1 MTTYRLSRHIGAA
14 IALVLLVVFSACEE
28 DTYTLGQA
36 VIEGEPFS
44 TNRIDYPIESIKQLK
59 IDRVQT
65 SQLPIFQLGN
75 FKDPIFGT
83 TSAQILTEVQ
93 LAEVKPI
100 FGRLSADTESLED
113 VSGNNDTLNENET
126 VVRARLYIPFQKVP
140 AASQDSDSDGVQDTF
155 DADPNDI
162 NSDSDGDG
170 LTDNEE
176 RLRGTDPLN
185 ADTDGDGINDLDDE
199 STPSNSYA
207 KRVALDSIYSFSGND
222 VFDLTVRH
230 SDFFLRDHEPTSGFL
245 DPSAYFSDD
254 STKFEDF
261 LGAVLFEGKDTI
273 SEFQYIEYQIDDPDT
288 EEDESA
294 FTDASKT
301 KDPGIYIDLDPGFFQ
316 TMILDK
322 EGGSELLSRS
332 NFKDHFRGIHLSLAA
347 DNDLM
352 MLLNLTSGYIEVD
365 YTYDFW
371 NTQDDSDASNDAIDS
386 EERSFRLNLVS
397 GGSFGITSG
406 NAVNTWTA
414 ENNVSIID
422 NQDFVERVY
431 LKGGSG
437 YLAQFQIPDEIIE
450 EIKTNNWLVNEASIV
465 FYVDQDAM
473 QQYPEQPSRLYLF
486 KEGSNLPVYDAM
498 TETSNNET
506 PLGIFLNYDG
516 ILQYDSEGKSSHYT
530 VRLTDYVNHVV
541 LRDSVNVPI
550 NVAVSANIG
559 LPVTYAAKVS
569 DSDKVVSYPQMSAAT
584 PLSTVLYGSNATVS
598 DDKRLELRIY
608 YTQIQD

>member
-1 MTTYRLSRHIGAA
+1 MTTYRLHHFGAV
-14 IALVLLVVFSACEE
+14 IALVLLVVFSACEK
-28 DTYTLGQA
+28 DTYTLGQS
-36 VIEGEPFS
+36 VIEGEPFN
-44 TNRIDYPIESIKQLK
+44 TNRIEYPIESIKQLK
-59 IDRVQT
+59 VDRVQT

-75 FKDPIFGT
+75 FNDPIFGT
-83 TSAQILTEVQ
+83 TNAQILTQVQ
-93 LAEVKPI
+93 LTEAKPI
-100 FGRLSADTESLED
+100 FGRLSADTEGLED
-113 VSGNNDTLNENET
+113 LSGNNDTLNENET

-140 AASQDSDSDGVQDTF
+140 AASQDSDSDGVQDAF
-155 DADPNDI
+155 DIDPNDI

-185 ADTDGDGINDLDDE
+185 ADTDGDGINDIDDE
-199 STPSNSYA
+199 STASNSYA
-207 KRVALDSIYSFSGND
+207 KRVALDSIYSFSESK
-222 VFDLTVRH
+222 VYDLTVRH
-230 SDFFLRDHEPTSGFL
+230 SDFFLRNHEPTSGFL

-254 STKFEDF
+254 SSKFEDF
-261 LGAVLFEGKDTI
+261 LGVTLYQGRDTI

-301 KDPGIYIDLDPGFFQ
+301 KDPGIYIDLDPQFFQ

-332 NFKDHFRGIHLSLAA
+332 NFKDHFRGIHLSLAT
-347 DNDLM
+347 DNDIM
-352 MLLNLTSGYIEVD
+352 MLFNLTSGYIEVD
-365 YTYDFW
+365 YTNDFW
-371 NTQDDSDASNDAIDS
+371 NTQGDSDESNDAIDT

-414 ENNVSIID
+414 ENSVSVVD

-437 YLAQFQIPDEIIE
+437 YLAQFQIPDEIID
-450 EIKTNNWLVNEASIV
+450 EIKTNNWLVNEANIV
-465 FYVDQDAM
+465 FHVDQDVM
-473 QQYPEQPSRLYLF
+473 QQYPQQPSRLYLF

-498 TETSNNET
+498 TETSEDET

-516 ILQYDSEGKSSHYT
+516 ILQHDTEGEGSHYT
-530 VRLTDYVNHVV
+530 VRLTDYLNHIV

-559 LPVTYAAKVS
+559 LPLTYAAKVS
-569 DSDKVVSYPQMSAAT
+569 DSDEVISYPQMSAAT
-584 PLSTVLYGSNATVS
+584 PLGTVLYGSNNSVPE
-598 DDKRLELRIY
+598 DKRLELKIF
-608 YTQIQD
+608 YTEIQN

>member
-1 MTTYRLSRHIGAA
+1 MTTYRLNHFGAV
-14 IALVLLVVFSACEE
+14 IALVLLVVFSACEK
-28 DTYTLGQA
+28 DTYTLGQS
-36 VIEGEPFS
+36 VIEGEPFN
-44 TNRIDYPIESIKQLK
+44 TNRIEYPIESIKQLK
-59 IDRVQT
+59 VDRVQT

-75 FKDPIFGT
+75 FNDPIFGT
-83 TSAQILTEVQ
+83 TNAQILTQVQ
-93 LAEVKPI
+93 LTEAKPI
-100 FGRLSADTESLED
+100 FGRLSADTEGLED
-113 VSGNNDTLNENET
+113 LSGNNDTLNENET

-140 AASQDSDSDGVQDTF
+140 AASQDSDSDGVQDAF
-155 DADPNDI
+155 DVDPNDI

-185 ADTDGDGINDLDDE
+185 ADTDGDGINDIDDE
-199 STPSNSYA
+199 STASNSYA
-207 KRVALDSIYSFSGND
+207 KRVALDSIYSFSESK
-222 VFDLTVRH
+222 VYDLTVRH
-230 SDFFLRDHEPTSGFL
+230 SDFFLRNHEPTSGFL

-254 STKFEDF
+254 SSKFEDF
-261 LGAVLFEGKDTI
+261 LGVTLYQDRDTI

-301 KDPGIYIDLDPGFFQ
+301 KDPGIYIDLDPQFFQ
-316 TMILDK
+316 TMVLDK

-332 NFKDHFRGIHLSLAA
+332 NFKDHFRGIHLSLAT
-347 DNDLM
+347 DNDIM
-352 MLLNLTSGYIEVD
+352 MLFNLTSGYIEVD
-365 YTYDFW
+365 YTNDFW
-371 NTQDDSDASNDAIDS
+371 NTQGDSDESNDAIDT

-414 ENNVSIID
+414 ENSISVVD
-422 NQDFVERVY
+422 NQEFVERVY

-450 EIKTNNWLVNEASIV
+450 QIKTNNWLVNEANIV
-465 FYVDQDAM
+465 FHVDQDVM
-473 QQYPEQPSRLYLF
+473 QQYPQQPSRLYLF

-498 TETSNNET
+498 TETSENET

-516 ILQYDSEGKSSHYT
+516 ILQYDTEGNGSHYT
-530 VRLTDYVNHVV
+530 VRLTDYLNHII

-550 NVAVSANIG
+550 NVVVSANIG
-559 LPVTYAAKVS
+559 LPITYPAEVS
-569 DSDKVVSYPQMSAAT
+569 DSDEVISYPQMSAAT
-584 PLSTVLYGSNATVS
+584 PLSTVLYGSNTSVPE
-598 DDKRLELRIY
+598 DKRLELKIY
-608 YTQIQD
+608 YTEIQN

>member
-1 MTTYRLSRHIGAA
+1 MTTYRLHHFGAV
-14 IALVLLVVFSACEE
+14 IALVLLVVFSACEK
-28 DTYTLGQA
+28 DTYTLGQS
-36 VIEGEPFS
+36 VIEGEPFN
-44 TNRIDYPIESIKQLK
+44 TNRIEYPIESIKQLK
-59 IDRVQT
+59 VDRVQT

-75 FKDPIFGT
+75 FNDPIFGT
-83 TSAQILTEVQ
+83 TNAQILTQVQ
-93 LAEVKPI
+93 LTEAKPI
-100 FGRLSADTESLED
+100 FGRLSADTEGLED
-113 VSGNNDTLNENET
+113 LSGNNDTLNENET

-140 AASQDSDSDGVQDTF
+140 AASQDSDSDGVQDAF
-155 DADPNDI
+155 DVDPNDI

-199 STPSNSYA
+199 STASNSYA
-207 KRVALDSIYSFSGND
+207 KRVALDSIYSFSESK
-222 VFDLTVRH
+222 VYDLTVRH
-230 SDFFLRDHEPTSGFL
+230 SDFFLRNHEPTSGFL

-254 STKFEDF
+254 SSKFEDF
-261 LGAVLFEGKDTI
+261 LGVTLYQGRDTI

-301 KDPGIYIDLDPGFFQ
+301 KDPGIYIDLDPQFFQ

-332 NFKDHFRGIHLSLAA
+332 NFKDHFRGIHLSLAT
-347 DNDLM
+347 DNDIM
-352 MLLNLTSGYIEVD
+352 MLFNLTSGYIEVD
-365 YTYDFW
+365 YTNDFW
-371 NTQDDSDASNDAIDS
+371 NTQGDSDESNDAIDT

-414 ENNVSIID
+414 ENSVSVVD

-437 YLAQFQIPDEIIE
+437 YLAQFQIPDEIID
-450 EIKTNNWLVNEASIV
+450 EIKTNNWLVNEANIV
-465 FYVDQDAM
+465 FHVDQDVM
-473 QQYPEQPSRLYLF
+473 QQYPQQPSRLYLF

-498 TETSNNET
+498 TETSEDET

-516 ILQYDSEGKSSHYT
+516 ILQYDTEGEGSHYT
-530 VRLTDYVNHVV
+530 VRLTDYLNHIV

-559 LPVTYAAKVS
+559 LPLTYAAKVS
-569 DSDKVVSYPQMSAAT
+569 DSDEVISYPQMSAAT
-584 PLSTVLYGSNATVS
+584 PLGTVLYGSNNSVPE
-598 DDKRLELRIY
+598 DKRLELKIF
-608 YTQIQD
+608 YTEIQN

>member
-1 MTTYRLSRHIGAA
+1 MTTYRLNHFGAV
-14 IALVLLVVFSACEE
+14 IALVLLVVFSACEK
-28 DTYTLGQA
+28 DTYTLGQS
-36 VIEGEPFS
+36 VIEGEPFN
-44 TNRIDYPIESIKQLK
+44 TNRIEYPIESIKQLK
-59 IDRVQT
+59 VDRVQT

-75 FKDPIFGT
+75 FNDPIFGT
-83 TSAQILTEVQ
+83 TNAQILTQVQ
-93 LAEVKPI
+93 LTEAKPI
-100 FGRLSADTESLED
+100 FGRLSADTEGLED
-113 VSGNNDTLNENET
+113 LSGNNDTLNENET

-140 AASQDSDSDGVQDTF
+140 AASQDSDSDGVQDAF
-155 DADPNDI
+155 DVDPNDI

-199 STPSNSYA
+199 STASNSYA
-207 KRVALDSIYSFSGND
+207 KRVALDSIYSFSESK
-222 VFDLTVRH
+222 VYDLTVRH
-230 SDFFLRDHEPTSGFL
+230 SDFFLRNHEPTSGFL

-254 STKFEDF
+254 SSKFEDF
-261 LGAVLFEGKDTI
+261 LGVTLYQGRDTI

-301 KDPGIYIDLDPGFFQ
+301 KDPGIYIDLDPQFFQ

-332 NFKDHFRGIHLSLAA
+332 NFKDHFRGIHLSLAT
-347 DNDLM
+347 DNDIM
-352 MLLNLTSGYIEVD
+352 MLFNLTSGYIEVD
-365 YTYDFW
+365 YTNDFW
-371 NTQDDSDASNDAIDS
+371 NTQGDSDESNDAIDT

-414 ENNVSIID
+414 ENSVSVVD

-437 YLAQFQIPDEIIE
+437 YLAQFQIPDEIID
-450 EIKTNNWLVNEASIV
+450 EIKTNNWLVNEANIV
-465 FYVDQDAM
+465 FHVDQDVM
-473 QQYPEQPSRLYLF
+473 QQYPQQPSRLYLF

-498 TETSNNET
+498 TETSEDET

-516 ILQYDSEGKSSHYT
+516 ILQYDTEGEGSHYT
-530 VRLTDYVNHVV
+530 VRLTDYLNHIV

-559 LPVTYAAKVS
+559 LPLTYAAKVS
-569 DSDKVVSYPQMSAAT
+569 DSDEVISYPQMSSAT
-584 PLSTVLYGSNATVS
+584 PLGTVLYGSNNSVPE
-598 DDKRLELRIY
+598 DKRLELKIF
-608 YTQIQD
+608 YTEIQN

>member
-1 MTTYRLSRHIGAA
+1 MTTYRLNHFGAV
-14 IALVLLVVFSACEE
+14 IALVLLVVFSACEK
-28 DTYTLGQA
+28 DTYTLGQS
-36 VIEGEPFS
+36 VIEGEPFN
-44 TNRIDYPIESIKQLK
+44 TNRIEYPIESIKQLK
-59 IDRVQT
+59 VDRVQT

-75 FKDPIFGT
+75 FNDPIFGT
-83 TSAQILTEVQ
+83 TNSQILTQVQ
-93 LAEVKPI
+93 LTEAKPI
-100 FGRLSADTESLED
+100 FGRLSADTEGLED
-113 VSGNNDTLNENET
+113 LSGNNDTLNENET

-140 AASQDSDSDGVQDTF
+140 AASQDSDSDGVQDAF
-155 DADPNDI
+155 DVDPNDI

-199 STPSNSYA
+199 STASNSYA
-207 KRVALDSIYSFSGND
+207 KRVALDSIYSFSESK
-222 VFDLTVRH
+222 VYDLTVRH
-230 SDFFLRDHEPTSGFL
+230 SDFFLRNHEPTSGFL

-254 STKFEDF
+254 SSKFEDF
-261 LGAVLFEGKDTI
+261 LGVTLYQGRDTI

-301 KDPGIYIDLDPGFFQ
+301 KDPGIYIDLDPQFFQ

-332 NFKDHFRGIHLSLAA
+332 NFKDHFRGIHLSLAT
-347 DNDLM
+347 DNDIM
-352 MLLNLTSGYIEVD
+352 MLFNLTSGYIEVD
-365 YTYDFW
+365 YTNDFW
-371 NTQDDSDASNDAIDS
+371 NTQGDSDESNDAIDT

-414 ENNVSIID
+414 ENSVSVVD

-437 YLAQFQIPDEIIE
+437 YLAQFQIPDEIID
-450 EIKTNNWLVNEASIV
+450 EIKTNNWLVNEANIV
-465 FYVDQDAM
+465 FHVDQDVM
-473 QQYPEQPSRLYLF
+473 QQYPQQPSRLYLF

-498 TETSNNET
+498 TETSEDET

-516 ILQYDSEGKSSHYT
+516 ILQYDTEGEGSHYT
-530 VRLTDYVNHVV
+530 VRLTDYLNHIV

-559 LPVTYAAKVS
+559 LPLTYAAKVS
-569 DSDKVVSYPQMSAAT
+569 DSDEVISYPQMSAAT
-584 PLSTVLYGSNATVS
+584 PLGTVLYGSNNSVPE
-598 DDKRLELRIY
+598 DKRLELKIF
-608 YTQIQD
+608 YTEIQN